1 MRQKYTQRQFYYGN
15 VSDNLSNYIY
25 ICVSVLG

>member
-25 ICVSVLG
+25 IYVFQF